1 MKNNI
6 EKNNNQISRN
16 RYKDSKDS
24 KDKDKDKEVDRKY
37 ID

>member
-1 MKNNI
+1 MENNI
-6 EKNNNQISRN
+6 GKNSNQISRN

-24 KDKDKDKEVDRKY
+24 KDKEVDRKY